1 MNKYL
6 KQLLDAIN
14 AKNLEKQGVMTK
26 ALDAGTTPNEEEEK
40 QIEAIDAELETL
52 QKNYDRMKAM
62 VEATEKAAATA
73 TPVAGATPAQAAAS
87 AAGDPNPAA
96 PATVVEPKLEKGVG
110 LAMLVRAKLTSA
122 HLAKSQGEFV
132 SASQLL
138 KNWGAP
144 EKVQNVAKAVIGTTT
159 DENFA
164 AALVDQQNLVGEFIE
179 LLRPRTIID
188 QIQGFRRVPFN
199 VKIATQTGASIVNWV
214 GETQRKPVSNPT
226 FGSTSLGFAKIAG
239 IVPFSDELLRF
250 SNPKVDVMV
259 RDDLSESIIQFM
271 NDQFIDPGKAEAA
284 ESPASVLNGVTAIVA
299 SGITVDA
306 IKADLRKLRGQ
317 FITANLSMTG
327 AHYIMSETMASFMAD
342 LTDPLGNP
350 AFRGMD
356 APVGQKTLGGLP
368 VVEAESAGN
377 IIALIKPSEILLAD
391 DGGIDLSVSQEA
403 TLTYNNGTDDVQVNL
418 WQNNLI
424 AIRAERYARWKKRR
438 AQAAGY
444 IDYSAQTLS

>member
-1 MNKYL
+1 MNKHL
-6 KQLLDAIN
+6 QQLLDAIN
-14 AKNLEKQGVMTK
+14 AKNLEKQGIITK
-26 ALDAGTTPNEEEEK
+26 ALDAGNTPNEEEDK
-40 QIEAIDAELETL
+40 RIADLDAEIAQL
-52 QKNYDRMKAM
+52 QKTFDNLKATLD
-62 VEATEKAAATA
+62 ATAKAAATA

-87 AAGDPNPAA
+87 AAGYPNPTA
-96 PATVVEPKLEKGVG
+96 PATIVEPKLEKGVG

-144 EKVQNVAKAVIGTTT
+144 EKVQNVAKAVVGTTT
-159 DENFA
+159 DANFA

-199 VKIATQTGASIVNWV
+199 VNIATQTGASIVNWV

-271 NDQFIDPGKAEAA
+271 NDQFIDPGKE
-284 ESPASVLNGVTAIVA
+284 
-299 SGITVDA
+299 
-306 IKADLRKLRGQ
+306 
-317 FITANLSMTG
+317 
-327 AHYIMSETMASFMAD
+327 
-342 LTDPLGNP
+342 
-350 AFRGMD
+350 
-356 APVGQKTLGGLP
+356 
-368 VVEAESAGN
+368 
-377 IIALIKPSEILLAD
+377 
-391 DGGIDLSVSQEA
+391 
-403 TLTYNNGTDDVQVNL
+403 
-418 WQNNLI
+418 
-424 AIRAERYARWKKRR
+424 
-438 AQAAGY
+438 
-444 IDYSAQTLS
+444 